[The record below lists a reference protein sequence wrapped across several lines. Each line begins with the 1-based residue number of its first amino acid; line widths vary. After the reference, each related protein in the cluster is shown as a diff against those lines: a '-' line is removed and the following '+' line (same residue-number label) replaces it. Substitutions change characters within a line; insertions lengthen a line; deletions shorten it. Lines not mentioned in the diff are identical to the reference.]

1 MNRRVGILGGGQL
14 GSLLASALHD
24 LGAEVF
30 IYEPD
35 PAAPACA
42 RFKNVTNAAWTDRD
56 ALTSFFG
63 QVDVVTYE
71 MEHIDTSALREVA
84 AGSTARL
91 SPSCHVLETT
101 QDRAREKDFL
111 RSSGLPHVEFAI
123 VRGKAELLRTAPA
136 FGFPFILKSLRGGY
150 DGKGQFFV
158 ASQADLEGLA
168 AIFGNDDSC
177 IIEEVIDIG
186 LGSGLEASCI
196 VGRSG
201 SGADV
206 EEVVFPIFEN
216 VHSGHILDLTLVP
229 ARIPESLGAAIAKIA
244 LDAARALD
252 VQGLL
257 TTEFF
262 VTRRAEQ
269 RSRGVAVDGYHVFV
283 NELAPRPHNSGHV
296 TRNACTVSQF
306 DVLARIL
313 LGIPTGTPA
322 LVGPSSFCMGN
333 LLGDVWLAQR
343 SRRAI
348 PAADDTHVDGPF
360 ALDLSVLRRFPEV
373 VDVVLYGK
381 REVEAR
387 RKMGHFVTAAPD
399 AVQAAAAAKAFRV
412 ALTAASSRS
421 T

>member
-1 MNRRVGILGGGQL
+1 MSRRVGILGGGQL
-14 GSLLASALHD
+14 GSLLASAVHD

-42 RFKNVTNAAWTDRD
+42 RFKHVTNAAWTDKE
-56 ALTSFFG
+56 ALARFFSE
-63 QVDVVTYE
+63 VDVVTYE
-71 MEHIDTSALREVA
+71 MEHIDTSALKEVA
-84 AGSTARL
+84 AASTARL
-91 SPSCHVLETT
+91 TPSCHVLETA

-111 RSSGLPHVEFAI
+111 RSSGLPHVDFAV
-123 VRGKAELLRTAPA
+123 VRGRAELLRTAAA
-136 FGFPFILKSLRGGY
+136 FGFPFILKTLRGGY

-158 ASQADLEGLA
+158 ASQTDLESLA
-168 AIFGNDDSC
+168 AIFGNEDPC
-177 IIEEVIDIG
+177 VLEEVID
-186 LGSGLEASCI
+186 LTFEASCI

-216 VHSGHILDLTLVP
+216 VHTGHILDLTLVP
-229 ARIPESLGAAIAKIA
+229 ARIPESLRAAIAGIA

-269 RSRGVAVDGYHVFV
+269 RSRGTVVDGYHVYV

-296 TRNACTVSQF
+296 TRNACTLSQF

-313 LGIPTGTPA
+313 LGIPVSTPA
-322 LVGPSSFCMGN
+322 LVGPGSFCMGN
-333 LLGDVWLAQR
+333 LLGDVWIAQGA
-343 SRRAI
+343 RR
-348 PAADDTHVDGPF
+348 PAPSADDTHVDGPPE
-360 ALDLSVLRRFPEV
+360 LDLSVMRRFPEV
-373 VDVVLYGK
+373 IDVVFYGK

-412 ALTAASSRS
+412 ALTSAAARS